1 MAKDTP
7 TNDNGGDN
15 GNKSRNIYDY
25 WLQLQLMAKNITELQ
40 ISGMEPVSYAQ
51 NSVNNNSICNSYIY
65 FVIVTN
71 NNQI

>member
-1 MAKDTP
+1 LITTP
-7 TNDNGGDN
+7 VDG
-15 GNKSRNIYDY
+15 KEY
-25 WLQLQLMAKNITELQ
+25 AFTELQ

>member
-25 WLQLQLMAKNITELQ
+25 
-40 ISGMEPVSYAQ
+40 
-51 NSVNNNSICNSYIY
+51 
-65 FVIVTN
+65 
-71 NNQI
+71 

>member
-1 MAKDTP
+1 
-7 TNDNGGDN
+7 
-15 GNKSRNIYDY
+15 
-25 WLQLQLMAKNITELQ
+25 MAKNITELQ